1 MTIILPRQNLFWNTK
16 PIIVLFSFGICDDA
30 HTVRTQAS
38 VRPAD
43 LRQVKNGHS
52 PDFGY
57 PRLKPGKGLDLSQ
70 FFMAYLKPDQP
81 EKVYVPALRAAKEK
95 GEKLVCLTAY
105 DYPTARIVDEAGVD
119 IILVG
124 DSMGNVIHGYGNTIP
139 VTLDEILSAT
149 MAVKRGSTRA
159 LIVSDMPYGT
169 FHTGDNKAVRNAMRL
184 LKNGGAEAV
193 KLEGGRNRVDLVKR
207 LVDEEIPV
215 MAHIGLTPQSVHKLG
230 GYRVQGKTTVDAN
243 KLIEDA
249 KLLEEAGAFAIVLEL
264 IPREVAE
271 TISKELT
278 ISTVG
283 IGAGA
288 ACDIQVLVLHD
299 LIGFTFGRQ
308 PRFVRQYANVSEVIS
323 TAITEWME
331 DVRTGDYPSEAESY
345 GFPKEAKAVTEGS

>member
-1 MTIILPRQNLFWNTK
+1 
-16 PIIVLFSFGICDDA
+16 
-30 HTVRTQAS
+30 
-38 VRPAD
+38 
-43 LRQVKNGHS
+43 
-52 PDFGY
+52 
-57 PRLKPGKGLDLSQ
+57 
-70 FFMAYLKPDQP
+70 MAYLKPDQP

-139 VTLDEILSAT
+139 VTMEEMLLAT
-149 MAVKRGSTRA
+149 KAVNRGSNHA
-159 LIVSDMPYGT
+159 LIVSDVPYGT

-230 GYRVQGKTTVDAN
+230 GYRVQGKTAVDAN

-249 KLLEEAGAFAIVLEL
+249 KMLEEAGAFAIVLEL
-264 IPREVAE
+264 IPREIAE
-271 TISKELT
+271 IITKELM

-323 TAITEWME
+323 TAITSWMD
-331 DVRTGDYPSEAESY
+331 DVRSGNYPNTEESY
-345 GFPKEAKAVTEGS
+345 GMPEAAKKEMKA